1 MDIILSKTFGKS
13 EKLCHQKDID
23 ELFKKGTSFVSYPLR
38 VIYLKKSN
46 KADIDKIIKV
56 LISVPKRNFKR
67 ANKRNRIK
75 RLIRETYRLNAGE
88 LKSSVT
94 SESIDVAFLFLAKEM
109 PTYVEVEKGM
119 NKALLTLHKAI
130 KDEDSEEVID

>member
-1 MDIILSKTFGKS
+1 MDKVQLNTFGKA

-23 ELFKKGTSFVSYPLR
+23 ELFKKGTSFVAYPLR
-38 VIYLKKSN
+38 VIYFKKSN
-46 KADIDKIIKV
+46 NADQEKIIKV

-88 LKSSVT
+88 LKNSLVD
-94 SESIDVAFLFLAKEM
+94 ESLDVAFLFLAKEI
-109 PTYVEVEKGM
+109 PTYDEVEKGM
-119 NKALLTLHKAI
+119 KKALQTLKKAI
-130 KDEDSEEVID
+130 RNEDVEEAID